1 MARFLTVEEFTVAI
15 GLDELSQVAGIG
27 NLNRPEGRTLDRPKI
42 EEAINYSEDL
52 LIGYARARYP
62 VIETL
67 TPAATPNLVKG
78 LISDVARYRLR
89 SRSGGQGQ
97 VSAEV
102 QKRHDDALTNMKAVA
117 SGKFE
122 LPIAGEAPNGE
133 AGASKVASII
143 APSPVPSI
151 LAGWRT

>member
-1 MARFLTVEEFTVAI
+1 MGRFVTVEEFTVAV
-15 GLDELSQVAGIG
+15 GLDELTQIAGIG
-27 NLNRPEGRTLDRPKI
+27 NLNRPEGRTLDVAKI
-42 EEAINYSEDL
+42 EEAIAFSEDL

-67 TPAATPNLVKG
+67 TPEATPDLVKG

-102 QKRHDDALTNMKAVA
+102 QKRHDDALANLKAVA
-117 SGKFE
+117 TGKFE
-122 LPIAGEAPNGE
+122 LPITGEAPNGE
-133 AGASKVASII
+133 AGSAKVGAVIP
-143 APSPVPSI
+143 PSPVPAI
-151 LAGWRT
+151 LQGWRP